1 MAHFLPPGLALL
13 VAPLLVPCMAQY
25 RVKPCEGAQN
35 GSAWCDSKLG
45 FDERVSALVKAL
57 TTAEKSTLLSNTAH
71 AVPRLDL
78 PAYVS
83 SGPPPPQHH
92 HAAGLPALT
101 PDGGQTGLVERGGA
115 RLRARAVHQR
125 L

>member
-1 MAHFLPPGLALL
+1 MALFLPPWPALL
-13 VAPLLVPCMAQY
+13 LALLVPCMAQY
-25 RVKPCEGAQN
+25 RVKPCEGAQK

-83 SGPPPPQHH
+83 SGRPAPPTPTTPPPPQHQSSRCLL
-92 HAAGLPALT
+92 AAAVGFLGL
-101 PDGGQTGLVERGGA
+101 Q
-115 RLRARAVHQR
+115 LR
-125 L
+125 

>member
-1 MAHFLPPGLALL
+1 MAHFLPPRLALLLALL
-13 VAPLLVPCMAQY
+13 VPCTAQY
-25 RVKPCEGAQN
+25 RVKPCEGAQK
-35 GSAWCDSKLG
+35 GSAWCDAKLG

-83 SGPPPPQHH
+83 SGPPPHQ
-92 HAAGLPALT
+92 PASRCT
-101 PDGGQTGLVERGGA
+101 DA
-115 RLRARAVHQR
+115 
-125 L
+125 

>member
-1 MAHFLPPGLALL
+1 MAHFLPPWPALLLALL
-13 VAPLLVPCMAQY
+13 VPCTAQY
-25 RVKPCEGAQN
+25 RVKPCEGAQK

-83 SGPPPPQHH
+83 SCRPAPSSAHDAHDPHPSISH
-92 HAAGLPALT
+92 HAASWLQL
-101 PDGGQTGLVERGGA
+101 
-115 RLRARAVHQR
+115 
-125 L
+125 

>member
-1 MAHFLPPGLALL
+1 MAHFLPPRLALL
-13 VAPLLVPCMAQY
+13 LALLLVPCTAQY
-25 RVKPCEGAQN
+25 RVKPCEGAQK

-83 SGPPPPQHH
+83 SGPCPMHPRPPPQHQSSRCLL
-92 HAAGLPALT
+92 AAAVGFLGL
-101 PDGGQTGLVERGGA
+101 Q
-115 RLRARAVHQR
+115 LR
-125 L
+125 